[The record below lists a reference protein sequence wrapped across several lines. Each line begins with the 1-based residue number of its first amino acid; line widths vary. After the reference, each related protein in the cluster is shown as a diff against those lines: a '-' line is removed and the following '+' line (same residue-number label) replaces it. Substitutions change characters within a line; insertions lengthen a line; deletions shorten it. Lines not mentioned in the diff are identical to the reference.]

1 MVRTD
6 FLLYHSNQVLG
17 CGEVKFNCADE
28 RLNEEDRTRL
38 GESLKKQLHYRIKQ
52 AKSTKELYVFG
63 IFVVD
68 DIIELYCS
76 SFSKEKGYS
85 FVLLKEIVLPTLM
98 TSYTSLEESL
108 EILFSLKVNI
118 TLYHNTDIY

>member
-1 MVRTD
+1 
-6 FLLYHSNQVLG
+6 
-17 CGEVKFNCADE
+17 
-28 RLNEEDRTRL
+28 LNKEDRARL
-38 GESLKKQLHYRIKQ
+38 GESLKKQMHYRIKQ
-52 AKSTKELYVFG
+52 AKSTKEFYVFG

-85 FVLLKEIVLPTLM
+85 FVLLKKIVLPTLM

-108 EILFSLKVNI
+108 EILFSFKEMIKNSQQDPLDYEKPYIQYEYSNYFKPTI
-118 TLYHNTDIY
+118 SFIKSPN